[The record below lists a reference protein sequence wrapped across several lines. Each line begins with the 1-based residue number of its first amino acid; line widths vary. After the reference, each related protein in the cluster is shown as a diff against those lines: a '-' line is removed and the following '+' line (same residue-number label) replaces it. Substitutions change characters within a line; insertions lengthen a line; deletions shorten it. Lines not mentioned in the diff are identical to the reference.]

1 MLNICFV
8 NVGANLR
15 AQAGTGNLKASFNN
29 KMPSNMYSSFFQ
41 QVVPEEVYQII
52 QNQKK
57 QLAPKIFPS
66 NFTKL
71 LVNG

>member
-1 MLNICFV
+1 MLNNCFV
-8 NVGANLR
+8 NVGANVG

-41 QVVPEEVYQII
+41 PILPVEVYQVI

-57 QLAPKIFPS
+57 QLAPKVFPS